1 MEKPDFL
8 DKLATILDADQVAG
22 TDVLRDFE
30 AWDSLAILSIVAMAN
45 SDYGITLKAAE
56 LKPLITADDL
66 YTYLEGRKQ

>member
-8 DKLATILDADQVAG
+8 DKLATILDTDQVAG
-22 TDVLRDFE
+22 SDVLRDFE

-45 SDYGITLKAAE
+45 SDYGIPLKAAE

-66 YTYLEGRKQ
+66 YTYLEARKQ